1 MPEIAEEEEDMFEVG
16 EVTVVT
22 PPPPAALAGE
32 RLVPVTGDPDD
43 EEGPPPAK
51 PNWSCT
57 SLTLNVFEHLTCPVK
72 HIPANTI

>member
-1 MPEIAEEEEDMFEVG
+1 MPEIAEAEEDMFEVG
-16 EVTVVT
+16 EVAVVT

-43 EEGPPPAK
+43 EAGPPPAK

-57 SLTLNVFEHLTCPVK
+57 SLTLNVFERLTCPVK